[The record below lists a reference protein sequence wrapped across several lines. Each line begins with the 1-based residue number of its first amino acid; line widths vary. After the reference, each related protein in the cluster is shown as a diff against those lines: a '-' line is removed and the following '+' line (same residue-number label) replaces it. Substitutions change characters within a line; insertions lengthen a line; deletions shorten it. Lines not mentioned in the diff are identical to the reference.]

1 LEKPPSSSEEI
12 LALLFRPMGVEGV
25 YGRTGVVD
33 ALGGFIS
40 RLRPKKAE
48 VYRFSHVVSRAPIEK
63 SGYLKSF
70 PHLLGCVCA
79 LDGDEARVCAARI
92 FLRRGFMLVPLA

>member
-1 LEKPPSSSEEI
+1 
-12 LALLFRPMGVEGV
+12 MGVEGV